1 MYKNYEVLR
10 DKAGLTDFAVA
21 QATGIPPQTISAW
34 KNNLYT
40 PKTDKLLKIARF
52 FGVSIE
58 DLIEEKEKSN
68 V

>member
-1 MYKNYEVLR
+1 MYKKYEALR
-10 DKAGLTDFAVA
+10 DKAGLTDYAVA

-40 PKTDKLLKIARF
+40 PKLDKLQKIAKY

-58 DLIEEKEKSN
+58 DLIGE
-68 V
+68 